1 MHLVSSQTRFAAPPD
16 VVFEQFADH
25 EKFAQIFGAS
35 ADRVKDGQDEPNGLG
50 SVRRV
55 LPGPLAMEETI
66 VAFDRPKAI
75 DYAITKGGPLKNHLG
90 QIRFVAIDGGTR
102 VDYDIRFESK
112 VPLLGY
118 VVAAALKYGYRHGI
132 KKVQAQLAGR

>member
-1 MHLVSSQTRFAAPPD
+1 MHLISTETTFAASPE
-16 VVFEQFADH
+16 VVFDHFADH
-25 EKFAQIFGAS
+25 NKFAQIFGAS
-35 ADRVKDGQDEPNGLG
+35 AKRIKDGQDEPNGLG

-55 LPGPLAMEETI
+55 LPGPLALEETI
-66 VAFDRPKAI
+66 VKFDRPKQI

-102 VDYDIRFESK
+102 VDYKIRFKSK

-118 VVAAALKYGYRHGI
+118 LVAAALKLGYTQGI
-132 KKVQAQLAGR
+132 KKVQTQLAGR